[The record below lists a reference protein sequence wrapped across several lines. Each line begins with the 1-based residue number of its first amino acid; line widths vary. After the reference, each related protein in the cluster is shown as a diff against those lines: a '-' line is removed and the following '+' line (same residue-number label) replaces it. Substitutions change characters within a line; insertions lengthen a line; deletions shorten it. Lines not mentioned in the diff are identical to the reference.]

1 MVQTS
6 VSQILEQILNAAVSM
21 LAAWGLMQIFAG
33 EDELTRAAWGAV
45 GSAVGTGVGVLIAL
59 AFMLMIYHMNRKII
73 RRRIERDRSRFA
85 GNRRDF
91 QDHSVYD
98 NAGSAEYVCI

>member
-33 EDELTRAAWGAV
+33 ED
-45 GSAVGTGVGVLIAL
+45 
-59 AFMLMIYHMNRKII
+59 
-73 RRRIERDRSRFA
+73 D
-85 GNRRDF
+85 
-91 QDHSVYD
+91 
-98 NAGSAEYVCI
+98 